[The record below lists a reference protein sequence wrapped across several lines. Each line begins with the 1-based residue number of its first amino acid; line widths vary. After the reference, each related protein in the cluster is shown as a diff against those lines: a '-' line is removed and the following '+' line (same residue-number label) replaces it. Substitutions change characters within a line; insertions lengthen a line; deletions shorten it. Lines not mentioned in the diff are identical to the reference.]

1 MMTCLNLKV
10 LWYLLL
16 HVKTALQMEQDVGI
30 TVSTLTVS
38 ADVALSEII
47 QLSPFTK
54 LIGHSFKIQ
63 LKKIHNIYHKV

>member
-1 MMTCLNLKV
+1 
-10 LWYLLL
+10 
-16 HVKTALQMEQDVGI
+16 MEQDVGI